1 MILSYQYCK
10 CTYPLTQQLKGNE
23 FTLHLEE
30 YIHTNKH
37 SHSLL
42 QHGLQQQNWKPMPIY
57 GDQINTLGQFQQYN
71 TFLFLKR
78 MNQSFILIL
87 KKKVTVSCSV
97 VSDSSRP
104 HGLQPT
110 RLPCPQGALQAG
122 TQPRQRQASEK
133 PPERTLL
140 STLSGWVLMGN
151 QSPPRR
157 KAVSAASQLYTQHSA
172 FSSPPC
178 EL

>member
-110 RLPCPQGALQAG
+110 RLPCPQGF
-122 TQPRQRQASEK
+122 TRQEYWSGLSC
-133 PPERTLL
+133 PPPGDLPNPDWEDPNWLID
-140 STLSGWVLMGN
+140 
-151 QSPPRR
+151 
-157 KAVSAASQLYTQHSA
+157 
-172 FSSPPC
+172 
-178 EL
+178 